1 MAFRAAFRSSSEIV
15 FLQSPSFSFTLLIR
29 SGSGFSSGMIAFLV
43 IPGCCAIFALE
54 SLHLK
59 RRPLAR
65 DEGTYSAGL
74 YTLRQPAF
82 CRCLRH
88 VPLSNALLLLYSGR
102 LLVASGSVLA
112 ILICRAGGGGGSGD
126 ADGSGSSGGS
136 SSGAWGWQSNYPRM
150 APIRRLRT
158 SPPPASPLS
167 SDTGMSSQLQQ
178 LCSPCAKFLAWRLIL
193 LTSIS
198 TTRSDRLHVGGLV
211 KIFEHGPRAGEAEA

>member
-15 FLQSPSFSFTLLIR
+15 FLQSPSFSFPLLIR

-59 RRPLAR
+59 RRPMAR

-102 LLVASGSVLA
+102 LLVASGS
-112 ILICRAGGGGGSGD
+112 GSGHSSLSSRRRRWQRRCRRQWQQRWQQQRGLGLAVKLPQDGADPQIQRPSGGADDVD
-126 ADGSGSSGGS
+126 ADLGSGRSEG
-136 SSGAWGWQSNYPRM
+136 YERRPRQ
-150 APIRRLRT
+150 LLH
-158 SPPPASPLS
+158 SPATP
-167 SDTGMSSQLQQ
+167 
-178 LCSPCAKFLAWRLIL
+178 
-193 LTSIS
+193 
-198 TTRSDRLHVGGLV
+198 
-211 KIFEHGPRAGEAEA
+211 E

>member
-1 MAFRAAFRSSSEIV
+1 M
-15 FLQSPSFSFTLLIR
+15 
-29 SGSGFSSGMIAFLV
+29 
-43 IPGCCAIFALE
+43 
-54 SLHLK
+54 
-59 RRPLAR
+59 AR

-150 APIRRLRT
+150 APIPKSNDPLEVPT
-158 SPPPASPLS
+158 TLMLISGAADPKATNVAPASFS
-167 SDTGMSSQLQQ
+167 TLQRHRNEQ
-178 LCSPCAKFLAWRLIL
+178 SVATTLFTVREIPGLAAHLVDIDKHNKVRSFACGRPGQNIRARATSWR
-193 LTSIS
+193 
-198 TTRSDRLHVGGLV
+198 GGSL
-211 KIFEHGPRAGEAEA
+211 KLELYSNGATNH